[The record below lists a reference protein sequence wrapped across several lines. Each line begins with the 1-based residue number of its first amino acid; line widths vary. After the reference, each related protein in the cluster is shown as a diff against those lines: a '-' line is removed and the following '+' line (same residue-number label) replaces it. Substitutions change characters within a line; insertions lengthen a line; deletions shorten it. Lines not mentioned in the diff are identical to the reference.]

1 MMSTDRNI
9 QPKPD
14 RLVELEQAYS
24 KALKALK
31 VAEQECGAADRKR
44 DRLRGK
50 AESVKE
56 EIAMERLKG
65 MNGKPDL
72 RALLDDSG
80 DSQVFYEALVRLAE
94 SVGFNV
100 FGKRA
105 DTKQTGLHFS
115 MNRAEIGA
123 VERRAHAIRYFAQ
136 AMRRKSGR
144 VFFGVSTT
152 HENCAWELRWH
163 VDSGHAVVAQMTYG
177 SDFKTYDFNTLEA
190 ALQWIEA
197 NLWVENVVDQAEDV
211 GLIGAAN

>member
-1 MMSTDRNI
+1 MMPTDRNI

-44 DRLRGK
+44 DRLWGK
-50 AESVKE
+50 AESLKE
-56 EIAMERLKG
+56 EIAMERLKNMG
-65 MNGKPDL
+65 GTPDL
-72 RALLDDSG
+72 RALLDESG

-94 SVGFNV
+94 SMGIMV

-105 DTKQTGLHFS
+105 DTKQAGLHFS

-123 VERRAHAIRYFAQ
+123 VERKAHALRYFAQ

-144 VFFGVSTT
+144 AFFGVSTT
-152 HENCAWELRWH
+152 HEGCAWELRWH
-163 VDSGHAVVAQMTYG
+163 VDSGHAVVAQMAWG
-177 SDFKTYDFNTLEA
+177 SDIQTHDFDTLKA
-190 ALQWIEA
+190 ALEWIEA
-197 NLWVENVVDQAEDV
+197 NLWVENVVDQAEEV
-211 GLIGAAN
+211 GLIGTSD